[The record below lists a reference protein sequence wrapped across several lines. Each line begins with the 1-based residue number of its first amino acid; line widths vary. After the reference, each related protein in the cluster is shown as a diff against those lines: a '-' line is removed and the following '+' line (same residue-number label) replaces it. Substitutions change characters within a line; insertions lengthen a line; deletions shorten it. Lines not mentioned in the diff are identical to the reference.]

1 MNKLKAFWSYAW
13 ERAAKTV
20 AQAAVATLTVES
32 MVDISTVN
40 WAMVGGVAVLSGI
53 VSLLTSVINFDFA
66 TATPVA
72 ETASNN

>member
-1 MNKLKAFWSYAW
+1 MEKLKAFWAYAW

-32 MVDISTVN
+32 IVDISTVN
-40 WAMVGGVAVLSGI
+40 WAMVGGVAALSGL

-66 TATPVA
+66 SGQPVA
-72 ETASNN
+72 SLPAE